1 MTLILTS
8 FIFAN
13 YLKAKLLD
21 VAARKKW
28 LQTLNA
34 ILIATPILFI
44 LYYSLNQ
51 NPVVRWMGNGIAVY
65 LLYLCMKEP
74 EFKKLKLITVALT
87 PLIGFSIIED
97 TVRLIS
103 SSFYK
108 TIGSYLDIAGTF
120 SIFWLIGIFI
130 LYRRQIKA
138 QEKELQLRA
147 IEIEENRRNQERK
160 EELENMVQERTAEL
174 TAQKETLENTL
185 EELSST
191 QQQLIHSEKM
201 ASLGELTA
209 GIAHEIQN
217 PLNFIN
223 NFSELNAELT
233 DELIEALERNDLED
247 IKDIIITIKDNSI
260 KVAHHG
266 KRADS
271 IVKSM
276 LQHSRGG
283 SDQKEPID
291 INLLA
296 DECIRLS
303 FHGMRAKEKGFNAK
317 IETNLAESLPKLM
330 GISSE
335 LGRAMLN
342 ISTNAFYAVLQK
354 SKSNIP
360 DYSPTVWLE
369 TKLENNAIHI
379 LFRDNGTGIPQKV
392 IDKIFQP
399 FFTTKPTGEGTG
411 LGLSMSYEIITKVHG
426 GELKVDS
433 IEGEGT
439 KFTLI
444 LPLNG
449 NKLS

>member
-1 MTLILTS
+1 MTLILLS
-8 FIFAN
+8 FILAN
-13 YLKAKLLD
+13 YLKKKLLD
-21 VAARKKW
+21 DAAKKKW
-28 LQTLNA
+28 LLIFNA
-34 ILIATPILFI
+34 ILIFTPILFI
-44 LYYSLNQ
+44 AYYTLNESKIIRWAG
-51 NPVVRWMGNGIAVY
+51 NVVAVY
-65 LLYLCMKEP
+65 LLVICLRE
-74 EFKKLKLITVALT
+74 ETFKKLKLITVAIT
-87 PLIGFSIIED
+87 PLVVISVIGDFL
-97 TVRLIS
+97 RLINPG
-103 SSFYK
+103 FLK
-108 TIGSYLDIAGTF
+108 DFKSYINIAKTF
-120 SIFWLIGIFI
+120 SLFWLVGIFI

-138 QEKELQLRA
+138 QEKEHLQRA
-147 IEIEENRRNQERK
+147 IEMEENRKNLERK
-160 EELENMVQERTAEL
+160 AELENMVQERTAEI
-174 TAQKETLENTL
+174 TAQKETLEATL
-185 EELSST
+185 AELSST

-233 DELIEALERNDLED
+233 EELVEALERKEWDD
-247 IKDIIITIKDNSI
+247 IKDIAGTIRDNSL

-283 SDQKEPID
+283 GKQKEPVEM
-291 INLLA
+291 NLLA

-303 FHGMRAKEKGFNAK
+303 FHGMRAKEKSFNAK
-317 IETNLAESLPKLM
+317 IETHLAENLPKLN
-330 GISSE
+330 GIASE
-335 LGRAMLN
+335 LGRVMLN

-354 SKSNIP
+354 SRSGIEN
-360 DYSPTVWLE
+360 YNPTVWLE
-369 TKLENNAIHI
+369 TKEENNQIKI
-379 LFRDNGTGIPQKV
+379 SFRDNGTGIPKKA

-411 LGLSMSYEIITKVHG
+411 LGLSMSYEIITNVHG

-433 IEGEGT
+433 VEGEGT
-439 KFTLI
+439 NFTIL

-449 NKLS
+449 K

>member
-1 MTLILTS
+1 MTLILLS
-8 FIFAN
+8 FILAN
-13 YLKAKLLD
+13 YLKKKLLD
-21 VAARKKW
+21 DAAKKKW
-28 LQTLNA
+28 LLILNA
-34 ILIATPILFI
+34 ILIFTPILFI
-44 LYYSLNQ
+44 AYYTLNESKIIRWAG
-51 NPVVRWMGNGIAVY
+51 NVVAVY
-65 LLYLCMKEP
+65 LLVICLRE
-74 EFKKLKLITVALT
+74 ETFKKLKLITVAIT
-87 PLIGFSIIED
+87 PLVVISVIGDFL
-97 TVRLIS
+97 RLINPG
-103 SSFYK
+103 FLK
-108 TIGSYLDIAGTF
+108 DFKSYINIAKTF
-120 SIFWLIGIFI
+120 SLFWLVGIFI

-138 QEKELQLRA
+138 QEKEHLQRA
-147 IEIEENRRNQERK
+147 IEMEENRKNLERK
-160 EELENMVQERTAEL
+160 AELENMVQERTAEI
-174 TAQKETLENTL
+174 TAQKETLEATL
-185 EELSST
+185 AELSST

-233 DELIEALERNDLED
+233 EELVEALERKEWDD
-247 IKDIIITIKDNSI
+247 IKDIAGTIRDNSL

-283 SDQKEPID
+283 GKQKEPVEM
-291 INLLA
+291 NLLA

-303 FHGMRAKEKGFNAK
+303 FHGMRAKEKSFNAK
-317 IETNLAESLPKLM
+317 IETHLAENLPKLN
-330 GISSE
+330 GIASE
-335 LGRAMLN
+335 LGRVMLN

-354 SKSNIP
+354 SRSGIEN
-360 DYSPTVWLE
+360 YNPTVWLE
-369 TKLENNAIHI
+369 TKEENNQIKI
-379 LFRDNGTGIPQKV
+379 SFRDNGTGIPKKA

-411 LGLSMSYEIITKVHG
+411 LGLSMSYEIITNVHG

-433 IEGEGT
+433 VEGEGT
-439 KFTLI
+439 NFTIL

-449 NKLS
+449 K